1 MKMSAE
7 GADENDEEQAEED
20 AEQIKAALLEACKEN
35 MGDEAMRLI
44 EQGADPACEDASEW
58 SPLIWAASH
67 GNEELVR
74 FLIAHNAADVY
85 RHDGPRGG
93 AKRRKH
99 SPLHWAAFKGHHKI
113 LWLLMA
119 PHPNLSHHA
128 KDSIGNTPLHQAAAG
143 GSLECV
149 ECLMAQ
155 GVDVFAKNDRGHT
168 PFKLCTVPEVQKLL
182 QRAMNTTSCKV
193 TGKQF
198 SSNVLRYLCL
208 WTVEVY
214 CENVVTQQLVHE
226 SPSSTERRKPVTWC
240 NEVRDMIQEAEQR
253 LTQALT
259 LDQLDE
265 LLSAIE
271 FAQGKPVDCKLM
283 YSCMQARAKLESEI
297 QLGRAMEVNTITTL
311 DDFGGVSEALS
322 KAIDNAERKSA
333 DPARIAWAKA
343 LRRKQMAE
351 ASLMRAIQGPQKVL
365 PNHIGMLEDLTKAA
379 AQEKSNEELLGKASK
394 LIAKLKSE
402 LEVQRRIAET
412 APLCELETIKD
423 SALKENLPPWYQDS
437 QEFEDFH
444 EDYKHIVENAERD
457 QISEA
462 LMNQALG
469 QLEKMELL
477 LIEKKTFEAE
487 QKLKASKGKKGKA
500 RF

>member
-1 MKMSAE
+1 MSAD
-7 GADENDEEQAEED
+7 GADENGEEQTEED

-35 MGDEAMRLI
+35 HGDEAMRLI
-44 EQGADPACEDASEW
+44 EQGADPTCEDASEW

-74 FLIAHNAADVY
+74 FLIERKAADVY
-85 RHDGPRGG
+85 RQEGPRGG
-93 AKRRKH
+93 ASRRKH
-99 SPLHWAAFKGHHKI
+99 SPLHWAAFKGHHKV

-119 PHPNLSHHA
+119 PYPNLSHHA

-168 PFKLCTVPEVQKLL
+168 PYNLCTVQEVQTVL
-182 QRAMNTTSCKV
+182 QRAMSTTSCKV
-193 TGKQF
+193 TGRQF

-208 WTVEVY
+208 WTVEVFS
-214 CENVVTQQLVHE
+214 ESVVTQQLVHE
-226 SPSSTERRKPVTWC
+226 SPSATERRKPVTWC

-253 LTQALT
+253 LSQALH

-265 LLSAIE
+265 LISAIE
-271 FAQGKPVDCKLM
+271 FAQGKPVDCKAM
-283 YSCMQARAKLESEI
+283 YQCMQARAKLESEI
-297 QLGRAMEVNTITTL
+297 QLGKAMEVNTITSL
-311 DDFGGVSEALS
+311 DEFGSVSEALTA
-322 KAIDNAERKSA
+322 AIDNAERKSA

-379 AQEKSNEELLGKASK
+379 VQEKGNEELIGKATK

-402 LEVQRRIAET
+402 LEVGRCIAET

-423 SALKENLPPWYQDS
+423 SALKENLPPWYHDS
-437 QEFEDFH
+437 QRFEDFH
-444 EDYKHIVENAERD
+444 EDYKRTVEAAERD
-457 QISEA
+457 EISKD
-462 LMNQALG
+462 LMDEALG
-469 QLEKMELL
+469 QLEKMECL

-487 QKLKASKGKKGKA
+487 QQLKASKGKKGKKA